1 MFGLVRE
8 SNMIAVL
15 QRVKSAS
22 VMVNGELVSSIDQG
36 YLILLGVAKDDTDE
50 DAQLLADKISTFRIF
65 PDDEKNMNKS
75 LQDVS
80 GSILVVSQFTLCGD
94 WKKGR
99 RPSFSNS
106 APPEKAE
113 QLYIY
118 FSQLL
123 KKNNIP
129 VKMGRFA
136 AMMDVELIND
146 GPVTF
151 IMDSKNKPNE

>member
-1 MFGLVRE
+1 
-8 SNMIAVL
+8 MIAVI

-22 VMVNGELVSSIDQG
+22 VMVNDELISSINQG
-36 YLILLGVAKDDTDE
+36 YLILLGVAKNDTDE

-65 PDDEKNMNKS
+65 PDGEKNMNRS

-94 WKKGR
+94 WRNGR

-106 APPEKAE
+106 APPEQAE
-113 QLYIY
+113 QLYLY

-123 KKNNIP
+123 KNNNIP

-151 IMDSKNKPNE
+151 VMDSKNKPNE

>member
-1 MFGLVRE
+1 
-8 SNMIAVL
+8 MIAVV

-22 VMVNGELVSSIDQG
+22 VMVNEELISSIDRG
-36 YLILLGVAKDDTDE
+36 YLILLGVVKDDTDV

-65 PDDEKNMNKS
+65 PADEKNMNRS

-80 GSILVVSQFTLCGD
+80 GSVLVVSQFTLCGD
-94 WKKGR
+94 WRKGR

-106 APPEKAE
+106 AAPEKAE
-113 QLYIY
+113 QLYLY

-123 KKNNIP
+123 KNKNIP
-129 VKMGRFA
+129 VKMGQFA
-136 AMMDVELIND
+136 AMMDVELVND

>member
-1 MFGLVRE
+1 
-8 SNMIAVL
+8 MIAVI

-22 VMVNGELVSSIDQG
+22 VMVNDELISSINHG
-36 YLILLGVAKDDTDE
+36 YLILLGVTKEDTDE

-65 PDDEKNMNKS
+65 PDDDKNMNRS
-75 LQDVS
+75 VQDVR

-94 WKKGR
+94 WRKGR

-106 APPEKAE
+106 ARPEQAE
-113 QLYIY
+113 QLYLY

-123 KKNNIP
+123 KNNNIP

-151 IMDSKNKPNE
+151 VMDSKNKPNE